1 MWVPGWQSIVD
12 FIVVL
17 VAVYLLLIWGKQARA
32 LRIALGIV
40 GLRAAAILAQQLNL
54 VLTTWVLDAASL
66 VAVVLL
72 LVVFQPELR
81 HALLHLDIVLQRWR
95 WRRRV
100 ESLEP
105 AFIAISEAAF
115 ALAQSGRGALLVI
128 VRRDSI
134 EDLITGGVPLGG
146 EISREIIEAI
156 FRKVSPVH
164 DGAAIIENNRIARV
178 GAVLP
183 LTQREDVPSSYGTR
197 HRAAIGLAERSDAII
212 VVVSEERGVVTVI
225 HGRENRQIDRV
236 QDLVLSLETLCGRS
250 TREVSGFRR
259 NLGLKAAAVGLAG
272 LIWAISFGLTGTTV
286 RMVVVPLEFSNVPPG
301 LKITNQS
308 SATLQVQLRGPR
320 WLFESVSLSR
330 VAGRLDLGGLREG
343 AHKVPVQVGAL
354 NLPPG
359 VQVERVSP
367 ESMSVVL
374 ARK

>member
-1 MWVPGWQSIVD
+1 MWAPRWQSVVD
-12 FIVVL
+12 FVVVL
-17 VAVYLLLIWGKQARA
+17 AAVYLLLIWGKQARA

-81 HALLHLDIVLQRWR
+81 HALLHLDIVVQRWR
-95 WRRRV
+95 WRKRV

-134 EDLITGGVPLGG
+134 EDLITGGVPIGG

-164 DGAAIIENNRIARV
+164 DGATIIENNRIARV

-183 LTQREDVPSSYGTR
+183 LTLREDVPSIYGMR
-197 HRAAIGLAERSDAII
+197 HRAAIGLVERSDAII
-212 VVVSEERGVVTVI
+212 IVVSEERAVVTVI
-225 HGRENRQIDRV
+225 HDGENKQIDRV
-236 QDLVLSLETLCGRS
+236 QDLVLNVETLCGRS
-250 TREVSGFRR
+250 TREVSVFRR
-259 NLGLKAAAVGLAG
+259 NLGLKAAALGLAG
-272 LIWAISFGLTGTTV
+272 LIWAISFGMTGTTV
-286 RMVVVPLEFSNVPPG
+286 RMVIVPLE
-301 LKITNQS
+301 
-308 SATLQVQLRGPR
+308 
-320 WLFESVSLSR
+320 SR
-330 VAGRLDLGGLREG
+330 
-343 AHKVPVQVGAL
+343 
-354 NLPPG
+354 
-359 VQVERVSP
+359 
-367 ESMSVVL
+367 
-374 ARK
+374 